1 MWAWNGKTIVIWY
14 INLICLQIPFI
25 WHMTNILPDLGIIG
39 TSKMGTFFLFFFIN
53 AESKNP
59 HR

>member
-1 MWAWNGKTIVIWY
+1 MALMWAWNGKTIVIWY

-25 WHMTNILPDLGIIG
+25 WHMTNILPDLINGHFFF
-39 TSKMGTFFLFFFIN
+39 FFLIN

-59 HR
+59 P